1 MTCERVSSKVSQ
13 SMNAIYDLMTQQH
26 HTTAYKAKMLH
37 AVPDA
42 PVMDRA
48 EYILQLCANKI
59 VMDIGCTGELHHGIM
74 QVAQKVYGM
83 DIVPC
88 PELDNFYQVDIDR
101 SDSLPAPEDVQLVIA
116 GEVIEHLSNAGRF
129 LDLLHAYDCDVVITT
144 PNAFSEA
151 GRYSL
156 LKEQVENVNVEHVAW
171 YSWHTLKVLVERHGF
186 SIVEW
191 CWYHGKP
198 LTAEGL
204 IFRIR

>member
-1 MTCERVSSKVSQ
+1 MT
-13 SMNAIYDLMTQQH
+13 AIYDLMTQQH

-42 PVMDRA
+42 PAMDRA
-48 EYILQLCANKI
+48 EYIMQLCAGKI
-59 VMDIGCTGELHHGIM
+59 VMDIGCTGELHHGIAH
-74 QVAQKVYGM
+74 VAEKCYGM
-83 DIVPC
+83 DIVEC
-88 PELDNFYQVDIDR
+88 DVDNFFQVDIDR
-101 SDSLPAPEDVQLVIA
+101 ADHLPTPEDVQLVIA
-116 GEVIEHLSNAGRF
+116 GEVIEHLSNAGHF

-156 LKEQVENVNVEHVAW
+156 IHKQIENVNVEHVAW

-191 CWYHGKP
+191 LWYNGKP

>member
-1 MTCERVSSKVSQ
+1 MT
-13 SMNAIYDLMTQQH
+13 AIYDLMTQQH
-26 HTTAYKAKMLH
+26 HTAAYKAKMLH

-48 EYILQLCANKI
+48 EYVLQLCADKI
-59 VMDIGCTGELHHGIM
+59 VMDIGCTGELHHGIV
-74 QVAQKVYGM
+74 QVAKKCYGI
-83 DIVPC
+83 DIVEC
-88 PELDNFYQVDIDR
+88 DAENFYRVDVDHAK
-101 SDSLPAPEDVQLVIA
+101 SLPTPEDVQLVIA
-116 GEVIEHLSNAGRF
+116 GEVIEHLSNPGHF

-144 PNAFSEA
+144 PNAFSDV
-151 GRYSL
+151 GRYLL
-156 LKEQVENVNVEHVAW
+156 LKDRIENVNVEHVAW

-191 CWYHGKP
+191 RWYNGKP